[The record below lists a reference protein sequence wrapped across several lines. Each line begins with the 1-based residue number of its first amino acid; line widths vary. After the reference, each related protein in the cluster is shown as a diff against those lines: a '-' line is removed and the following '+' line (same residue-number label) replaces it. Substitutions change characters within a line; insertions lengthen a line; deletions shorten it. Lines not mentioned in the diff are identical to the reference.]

1 MNTRAAVV
9 LRGLLALAALLAA
22 AGTAAARDVVGIR
35 ASEQAGYAR
44 LVFDWSEPVAFTAA
58 TRDRNL
64 WIRFDRPLRAD
75 PGTLVRLLARYV
87 AAARLSEDGKGLD
100 IALTAPLR
108 LDSFAMGKSVVFDLR
123 PVGAAAKT
131 WRGIHVAGF
140 TDSARSA
147 DSTVPALPV
156 RVGDHEKY
164 LRLVF
169 DWAKPVAENYNI
181 VRAANPAPSA
191 GHECLHRSATRVTG
205 DPNSRSAPMAAS
217 ERSTARVTLN
227 RPTALCAA
235 MGNTN

>member
-22 AGTAAARDVVGIR
+22 AGTVAAREAVSIR

-75 PGTLVRLLARYV
+75 PDTLVRLLARYV

-123 PVGAAAKT
+123 PVGAAATT

-147 DSTVPALPV
+147 DSTIPALPV
-156 RVGDHEKY
+156 RVGDHENICAWSSIGKAGRLY
-164 LRLVF
+164 RREAGRRREAALRPQCTDRCGSSYAGSCPAILPP
-169 DWAKPVAENYNI
+169 WMRRPK
-181 VRAANPAPSA
+181 AA
-191 GHECLHRSATRVTG
+191 R
-205 DPNSRSAPMAAS
+205 
-217 ERSTARVTLN
+217 
-227 RPTALCAA
+227 
-235 MGNTN
+235 